1 MQIIGAL
8 PKPQILKEELC
19 EKIIRS
25 DKEECVTIQSCIDVY
40 PPGITKE
47 KEQKFCSKQRNIGK
61 KYRVF
66 ITFVMNT
73 RYGLSGVIKVAVEC

>member
-61 KYRVF
+61 KISSVHHF
-66 ITFVMNT
+66 
-73 RYGLSGVIKVAVEC
+73 RYEHLIAGIHR